1 MSEASSVKHSTFHE
15 SIAGRRLINLGR
27 MSAGEHKHNIVATAD
42 KTPKRGSTG
51 AGDKFAAACNGIAA
65 KRKQE

>member
-1 MSEASSVKHSTFHE
+1 MSNIKHSKFHE
-15 SIAGRRLINLGR
+15 SVDGRQVINTGR

-51 AGDKFAAACNGIAA
+51 AGNHFAKPCNAIGDKRQG
-65 KRKQE
+65 